1 MCVCVSKLTSA
12 SRTKIV
18 RVQLKRVPKRDCSQ
32 RFDSVYDSSNSIIVI
47 IMGFEINRYCVFLD
61 TLISLENFLIDNEF
75 SKRFKFLFIAIY
87 VTDFYF

>member
-1 MCVCVSKLTSA
+1 MGATGLTMSDVCVMCLCMCVCVSKLTSA

-47 IMGFEINRYCVFLD
+47 IMGLEIIV
-61 TLISLENFLIDNEF
+61 
-75 SKRFKFLFIAIY
+75 K
-87 VTDFYF
+87 

>member
-1 MCVCVSKLTSA
+1 MGATGLTMSDVCVYVSLYVCVCVSKLTSA

-47 IMGFEINRYCVFLD
+47 IMGLEIIV
-61 TLISLENFLIDNEF
+61 
-75 SKRFKFLFIAIY
+75 K
-87 VTDFYF
+87 